1 MGLRYIFFCVLL
13 FYISN
18 ARVIEETCPSYC
30 VCDIIN
36 DYRRATCQSK
46 NLITVEI
53 AISPL
58 VEYLDLSHNHIS
70 DLNRQVFSDL
80 HLTELKWLNLSYN
93 KISQIDLYAFEGLEQ
108 LTSLDLSYNRIQ
120 YFLDQWWLS
129 LNNLK
134 ELYLRGNSLASIN
147 SQPPIS
153 LPELKILDLSDN
165 KVANF
170 HTIVFENIPNVE
182 VLDISDNYLINIHA
196 ELFKPI
202 TKLKLLIANGISLNC
217 KDRSTLLLEQYIE
230 GNNISYVGPCKKED
244 KIDNAA
250 PKFERMM
257 MLNEDTTK
265 QEKLEAADVIP
276 RSSNSKRN
284 SIPQIENEKKNKY
297 KTAWKQWEIS
307 KDITDAALK
316 KKKIF
321 NGVNA
326 AKNSWSLNDR
336 KFQKV
341 GAFGSDKNCAGSP
354 NLENI
359 KIDSF
364 GSFFKYIAAK
374 ISLASPGGAAV
385 LSGVCGF
392 IIGVFT
398 GQTQKGQV
406 ITKKLKVVLKKFIP
420 FVLKFIPG
428 VPFISDTSRNLNSND
443 DQGGDEKDGKPGK
456 KKQKNEEKTKK
467 TKKNNKGED
476 EEHLIEDLDKHNDEG
491 DEVLVDEDI
500 KTKRKFKR
508 GTRHSVEDRVYLL
521 DEEEI
526 LDGSTPAM
534 KKKDR
539 SLHEYR
545 IKKEFNTD
553 ESKLKK
559 SDIPGPNE
567 KGNRTT
573 KFIWER
579 GIEKEQSDDSE
590 EEVEELKSRSSLSGP
605 SSRLVRKPDTDKILE
620 SDDSSP
626 SITKEDEDKTND

>member
-1 MGLRYIFFCVLL
+1 MGLRCIFFCVLL

-30 VCDIIN
+30 VCDMIN

-129 LNNLK
+129 LHNLK

-257 MLNEDTTK
+257 MLNEDKTK
-265 QEKLEAADVIP
+265 GEKLEAANVIP

-359 KIDSF
+359 KINSF

-420 FVLKFIPG
+420 FVLKFTPG
-428 VPFISDTSRNLNSND
+428 APFIPHASGNLNSND

-456 KKQKNEEKTKK
+456 KKQKSEEKTKK
-467 TKKNNKGED
+467 KKNNNKGED
-476 EEHLIEDLDKHNDEG
+476 EEHLIEDLDKHNDEE
-491 DEVLVDEDI
+491 DEVLVVEDI
-500 KTKRKFKR
+500 KTKRNFKR

-545 IKKEFNTD
+545 IKKEFNPD
-553 ESKLKK
+553 DSELKK

-567 KGNRTT
+567 KGNRTK

-579 GIEKEQSDDSE
+579 GNEKEQSDDSE
-590 EEVEELKSRSSLSGP
+590 EEAEELKARSSLSGP

-626 SITKEDEDKTND
+626 SITKED